1 MALGSPSG
9 RPVTPGDLSG
19 SDLPARLR
27 DSPSKTLV
35 RTMDCQT
42 SQEPTVY
49 AIIEDSGSQLKV
61 SEGDIVEIDPR
72 ERDDKDTI
80 VFDRVLAIGEGEG
93 SARLGHPYLD
103 GASVKAELVDEILGE
118 KLHVIKYKRRK
129 GYRRKIGHRQQY
141 LRVKIASIEG

>member
-1 MALGSPSG
+1 MWN
-9 RPVTPGDLSG
+9 VN
-19 SDLPARLR
+19 
-27 DSPSKTLV
+27 
-35 RTMDCQT
+35 CQT
-42 SQEPTVY
+42 YQELTVY

-80 VFDRVLAIGEGEG
+80 VFDRVLAIGEDEG
-93 SARLGHPYLD
+93 AARLGLPYLD
-103 GASVKAELVDEILGE
+103 GASVKAELIDEILGE

-141 LRVKIASIEG
+141 LRVKISSIEG